1 MADRWLRPTLSALVG
16 LTGTACLQAAFFPL
30 GPSATLGPPP
40 GPISVTTATL
50 LPPRPGRRER
60 DLALSATERL
70 ELRPIDGDGAMVE
83 LKRTALSARSP
94 KHLQVAAMTAADPS
108 LALQKRRL
116 ISVASGEIGMGTI
129 AGQVALQGCRTGNS
143 RSVMSAHRA
152 AQAVTHRPASA
163 RAEKLS
169 RLLGLSPNSRYDCEL
184 ITLTTTPGA
193 GAEARLMAV
202 WDQIK
207 PGRNSSGKV

>member
-16 LTGTACLQAAFFPL
+16 LTGSACLQAAFFPL

-40 GPISVTTATL
+40 GPISGTTATP

-83 LKRTALSARSP
+83 LSRTALAARSP

-116 ISVASGEIGMGTI
+116 IPVASGEIGLGTI

-143 RSVMSAHRA
+143 RSVMSAQA
-152 AQAVTHRPASA
+152 AQAVPHRPAST

-169 RLLGLSPNSRYDCEL
+169 RLLGLTPNSRYDCEL
-184 ITLTTTPGA
+184 FTLTTTPGA